1 MILDKRLTFTAS
13 QALTASAAL
22 TDSVDLGV
30 AGVPGRDIGPGQP
43 IYWEV
48 VVLVAPDGATGDET
62 YTFNLES
69 DEDVA
74 FGSPSIVATITVPRG
89 AAASPVG
96 TRKVAVVPPIVNSNE
111 RYLRVA
117 YVGAGTTPT
126 ITVAS
131 HLSTEV
137 PPAWQ
142 AYDAPFQA

>member
-13 QALTASAAL
+13 QALTTSAAL
-22 TDSVDLGV
+22 TDSIDLGV
-30 AGVPGRDIGPGQP
+30 SGVPGRDIGPGSP

-48 VVLVAPDGATGDET
+48 VVLVAPDGTTGDET
-62 YTFNLES
+62 YNFNLES

-74 FGSPSIVATITVPRG
+74 FGSPSIVATINVPRG

-96 TRKVAVVPPIVNSNE
+96 KRYVAVIPPIVNSNE

-117 YVGAGTTPT
+117 YVGAGTTPI

-131 HLSTEV
+131 HLSTEA

>member
-13 QALTASAAL
+13 QALTADAAL
-22 TDSVDLGV
+22 TDSIDLGV

-43 IYWEV
+43 VYWEV
-48 VVLVAPDGATGDET
+48 VVLVAPDATTGDET
-62 YTFNLES
+62 YTFNLQS

-74 FGSPSIVATITVPRG
+74 FGSPSLVATLTVPRT
-89 AAASPVG
+89 AKVG
-96 TRKVAVVPPIVNSNE
+96 ERFVAVVPPIVNSNE
-111 RYLRVA
+111 RYLRA
-117 YVGAGTTPT
+117 FFDGGGTTPT

-131 HLSTEV
+131 HLTTEQ